1 MNNMHA
7 FEVIYEDPDY
17 TTTCSQ
23 DIYLEPGSVKDFAQW
38 QLPAQ
43 LRLIEDIYSPFST
56 INS

>member
-1 MNNMHA
+1 MHA